1 MSCDGRFRS
10 SAQIAFARRVNAILV
25 KTLYGEINTHYDH
38 STDILFV
45 KISNLGQTF
54 TYRYGYV
61 SAGIMNGITEDIC
74 ADKII
79 EVYTKWLERFVIK
92 EN

>member
-1 MSCDGRFRS
+1 MSCDGRYRS

-38 STDILFV
+38 ATDTLLIR
-45 KISNLGQTF
+45 ISNLGQTF
-54 TYRYGYV
+54 VYKYGWV
-61 SAGIMNGITEDIC
+61 SDGIANGVTEEYC